1 MTTEQEITQF
11 IRKLESAVTAF
22 EKKDRKA
29 ILTRG
34 AAIARKELR
43 ISTKVGKPRKKAN
56 GEISTT
62 HTRYKGGKEYTYHI
76 GNLRRSMKT
85 LTKLKRSQDV
95 FVGPELGGRAG
106 VYEYGKPGQP
116 VDGYYYAMA
125 YGNGANYQSQ
135 LIQPV
140 LSRSKSAI
148 IEQMGREFIKR
159 FGTRAAQ
166 QQLDVQR

>member
-1 MTTEQEITQF
+1 MTTEQEIALF
-11 IRKLESAVTAF
+11 VRKLESAVTAF
-22 EKKDRKA
+22 EKKDRKG

-43 ISTKVGKPRKKAN
+43 TSTKVGTRAQ
-56 GEISTT
+56 
-62 HTRYKGGKEYTYHI
+62 HTRYTSGKKYTYAK

-95 FVGPELGGRAG
+95 FVGPEFGGRSG

-148 IEQMGREFIKR
+148 IAQMSREFIKR